1 MIKRMIFGLFLFC
14 MMIAIPLSA
23 MGIRHVELGPS
34 TIAFLNQTSIDL
46 SHWQLR
52 IPNIPQIQLIPWS
65 VTDGVGFDI
74 LKLLYNIIFG
84 FINFITTL
92 INVFIGMVNFVLM
105 FTQYLMTLLK
115 NLIAYSDTLK
125 RIGTY

>member
-14 MMIAIPLSA
+14 MMIAIPLAA
-23 MGIRHVELGPS
+23 MGIRHVEIGPS

-46 SHWQLR
+46 SHWQLK
-52 IPNIPQIQLIPWS
+52 IPSIPQ
-65 VTDGVGFDI
+65 VTLYPFSFSGGNFDI
-74 LKLLYNIIFG
+74 LKLLYNLFFG
-84 FINFITTL
+84 FINFISTI
-92 INVFIGMVNFVLM
+92 INVFIGMVNFVMM
-105 FTQYLMTLLK
+105 FTQYLMTLVK